1 MCVAIPYQVVEVKEN
16 FWAEI
21 EIAGVRH
28 KVSLALVPEVNA
40 GDWVLVNL
48 GSVIARIEEEE
59 AKEIINLYKEIAE
72 AATL

>member
-16 FWAEI
+16 SWAEI
-21 EIAGVRH
+21 EIAGARH

-48 GSVIARIEEEE
+48 GTVIAKIEEDE

>member
-16 FWAEI
+16 SWAEI

-48 GSVIARIEEEE
+48 GSVIAGIEEDE

>member
-16 FWAEI
+16 SLAEI

-28 KVSLALVPEVNA
+28 KVSLALVPDVNA

-48 GSVIARIEEEE
+48 GTVIARIDENE
-59 AKEIINLYKEIAE
+59 AKEIISLYKEIAE

>member
-16 FWAEI
+16 SWAEI
-21 EIAGVRH
+21 EIAGARH

-48 GSVIARIEEEE
+48 GSVIAKIEENE